1 LIVTKEKMKG
11 KMAGEASV
19 LSEPPPKGASTFK
32 GADELEKFLHHLER
46 ELLKM
51 SFKDNEEIKTAPI
64 DDRIRH
70 FLDELKLSD
79 CAVMPADKTNS
90 IVLVKM
96 IDCVKH
102 VNVHL
107 KSSAKTIAR
116 QRINE
121 FCEDSL
127 CFLEK
132 IQDKLSENE
141 NNHIKSAIESKQ
153 IATPK
158 MLTKDHKDPDKNG
171 DYKTRLV
178 LPARNFAAGFSNVG
192 HRGCRKVK
200 ARPVDQKIKKRNVKH
215 FVGSIVS

>member
-1 LIVTKEKMKG
+1 
-11 KMAGEASV
+11 
-19 LSEPPPKGASTFK
+19 
-32 GADELEKFLHHLER
+32 
-46 ELLKM
+46 M
-51 SFKDNEEIKTAPI
+51 SFKDNEEIKTTPI

-79 CAVMPADKTNS
+79 CAVMPTDKTNS
-90 IVLVKM
+90 IMLVKM

-121 FCEDSL
+121 FYEDSL

-171 DYKTRLV
+171 DHKTRLV
-178 LPARNFAAGFSNVG
+178 LPARNFTAGFSNVG
-192 HRGCRKVK
+192 HRGTK
-200 ARPVDQKIKKRNVKH
+200 
-215 FVGSIVS
+215 